1 MSDIF
6 ISYSRDDTKFV
17 EALMLALIEY
27 GWSVW
32 ADKSGMEEG
41 RPFDQQIEDA
51 IDESTVTIAVWSP
64 SSVKSR
70 WVRAEAAFAL
80 GKNKLLPVIINS
92 ADPPLQFLH
101 IHGANLTDWSQ
112 ASDDPIF
119 KRLAATL
126 SERLD
131 RVGRVSDSE
140 TETAAPVEASAS
152 PIKKIIAFWRT
163 AQDALL
169 PPVGKGFDEYF
180 AKRTFFITQ
189 FACIFGFCLVTLFG
203 ILDFFAKSGDVEQTR
218 FRFIVTGPSLL
229 IMLGLSLTPFSK
241 RHSQKFVTLFATIFL
256 LLAFRQSSL
265 VESEYP
271 VTTGAAT
278 TVFLVVVALLLVLPL
293 RILSATI
300 LCVMVVATNE
310 LYIRWAH
317 KPIPPGLHAGYNI
330 CVLAAG
336 LAMVA
341 AVYFRERLFRN
352 NLIDHEQ
359 TTAKIVELKER
370 LMTLATQQNQASS
383 RSSQATTTKSSFK
396 PKNKSQTKST
406 PVRPDRS

>member
-6 ISYSRDDTKFV
+6 ISYSRDDSQFV

-32 ADKSGMEEG
+32 ADKSGMAEG

-51 IDESTVTIAVWSP
+51 IVASTVTLVIWSP

-80 GKNKLLPVIINS
+80 DKDKLLPVIVGN

-101 IHGANLTDWSQ
+101 IHGANLTSWSQ
-112 ASDDPIF
+112 TTDDTAF
-119 KRLAATL
+119 KKLAVIL

-131 RVGRVSDSE
+131 RVGQIPDHERTTAVS
-140 TETAAPVEASAS
+140 AEANTSSLKKLLAS
-152 PIKKIIAFWRT
+152 WRT
-163 AQDALL
+163 ARDAFL
-169 PPVGKGFDEYF
+169 PPVGKGFGEYF

-203 ILDFFAKSGDVEQTR
+203 ILDFFSKSGDIEQTR
-218 FRFIVTGPSLL
+218 FRFIVSGPSLL
-229 IMLGLSLTPFSK
+229 MMLGLSFTPLIK
-241 RHSQKFVTLFATIFL
+241 RHSQKFVTLFGILFL
-256 LLAFRQSSL
+256 LLVFRQASL

-278 TVFLVVVALLLVLPL
+278 TVFLVLVVVLVVLPL
-293 RILSATI
+293 RVFSAAV
-300 LCVMVVATNE
+300 LAVLVFAMNE
-310 LYIRWAH
+310 YYIEWAH
-317 KPIPPGLHAGYNI
+317 KPIPPGLHAGYDV

-352 NLIDHEQ
+352 AFMENEQATIKIAELKDRLLALAVQRNQ
-359 TTAKIVELKER
+359 TTD
-370 LMTLATQQNQASS
+370 
-383 RSSQATTTKSSFK
+383 RSSQGAAATRPPSRA
-396 PKNKSQTKST
+396 KNKSQPKS
-406 PVRPDRS
+406 RG